1 MEVIELDVSTLPA
14 PEPFDVIMQALV
26 EMSEDQYLKVS
37 HRKQP
42 LLLYK
47 PLEENNFDYHVQQ
60 GQSHAFDIFIWHRSA
75 NAPVGL
81 IMPPLAASS

>member
-1 MEVIELDVSTLPA
+1 MDVIELDVSTLPA

-26 EMSEDQYLKVS
+26 EMNEGQYLKVS

-42 LLLYK
+42 QLLYK

-60 GQSHAFDIFIWHRSA
+60 GQPHAFDIFIWHKSA
-75 NAPVGL
+75 KAPAELV
-81 IMPPLAASS
+81 MPPLAASR

>member
-26 EMSEDQYLKVS
+26 EMNEDQYLKVS

-60 GQSHAFDIFIWHRSA
+60 GQLQAYDIFIWYKSA
-75 NAPVGL
+75 KTPAELV
-81 IMPPLAASS
+81 MPPLAASR